1 MSFWLNRDPIGER
14 AGVNSYGFVNN
25 NPLIYLDTDGRV
37 VFVVA
42 GVAIG
47 WEEVLAAGGI
57 AAWLNTEAGTQF
69 RMSVGMSVQQ
79 AINSISTAIARTLNK
94 CYCLSRHPTWTICR
108 PDATTDPQKAV
119 YRDALQIS
127 GWQGPDIYNIK
138 EDKKGALSCPG
149 GAPGERYYVNARYF
163 AYNPS
168 LTLGILK
175 HYITFSVNC
184 CRCCNKF
191 TKGTSREVVHSET
204 RGSGGGTYPDPIY

>member
-94 CYCLSRHPTWTICR
+94 CYCLSRHPT
-108 PDATTDPQKAV
+108 
-119 YRDALQIS
+119 
-127 GWQGPDIYNIK
+127 
-138 EDKKGALSCPG
+138 
-149 GAPGERYYVNARYF
+149 
-163 AYNPS
+163 
-168 LTLGILK
+168 
-175 HYITFSVNC
+175 
-184 CRCCNKF
+184 
-191 TKGTSREVVHSET
+191 
-204 RGSGGGTYPDPIY
+204 